1 MEQPMQ
7 GERNI
12 CSTPCAPLR
21 VLHIK
26 DFKLYIPVANT
37 MNSIVKE
44 KLANQLPHVYGLY
57 F

>member
-1 MEQPMQ
+1 MEQPVQ

-12 CSTPCAPLR
+12 CSTPCAPLH

-26 DFKLYIPVANT
+26 YLKLYIPVANK

-44 KLANQLPHVYGLY
+44 KLANQSPHVYGLY